1 MSERRGGLNFRRRLL
16 QRIWRHSRTY
26 GPGPGGLP
34 SDEYIRRTLH
44 CDPTSLKRAAEFFG
58 LNPTV
63 ESDVCLL
70 ALLLAEELFGKRR
83 RGRKPGNKAWDERRL
98 LELAHLYEELKREWP
113 RASDTEIAKVISGDP
128 EFNEYRSNPDLI
140 RKRLPE
146 AKRRLMAWWEEN
158 GPDVLEDY
166 LADQADYLADHPDDD
181 DHDDLSPNSHK

>member
-34 SDEYIRRTLH
+34 SDKYIRRTLH

-83 RGRKPGNKAWDERRL
+83 RGPKSGNNQAWDAERF
-98 LELAHLYEELKREWP
+98 LELARLYEELKREWP
-113 RASDTEIAKVISGDP
+113 RASDTGIAEMISGTP
-128 EFNEYRSNPDLI
+128 EFYEYRSNPDLI

-146 AKRRLMAWWEEN
+146 AKRRLMAWWKEN
-158 GPDVLEDY
+158 GPDMWADYLAGEAEY
-166 LADQADYLADHPDDD
+166 LADQADDD
-181 DHDDLSPNSHK
+181 DHDDLSP